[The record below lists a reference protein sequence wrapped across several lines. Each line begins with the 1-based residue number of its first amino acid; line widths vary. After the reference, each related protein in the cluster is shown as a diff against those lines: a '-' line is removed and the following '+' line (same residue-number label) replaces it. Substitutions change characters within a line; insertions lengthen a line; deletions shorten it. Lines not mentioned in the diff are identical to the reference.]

1 MKGVVIA
8 RVVLDKVNHTI
19 QTPQSKDLDNLTVV
33 DQDYNFLDSSN
44 DVKNQVATNYPNYEQ
59 ELPKAAVDL
68 RQIIWIE
75 WR

>member
-1 MKGVVIA
+1 MIA